1 MYPYDEN
8 SDDLK
13 KTETPTDDA
22 DTSETRVPEDTA
34 PQSGSDAPEDTG
46 SEYHYIRPEQPSGA
60 WRDASYTTQTDG
72 GSVPPRYYVPE
83 EPKKEKKPKGSRL
96 FLKVAALCLVC
107 ALIGGLGGGALA
119 ARFLKGDATEAT
131 TTSVPVLTAAP
142 TATTTSSSSSSAA
155 LSGNDIYT
163 LGCEQAVG
171 ITSEVTTTNYF
182 GMPTSASV
190 SGSGFIISEDGY
202 IMTNYHV
209 VEDAYE
215 GGYTVSVM
223 LHDGTSYTAKIV
235 GFDSDN
241 DIAVLKIDA
250 TGLSAVTLGNSDSIA
265 VGETVYAIGNPL
277 GELDYTMTSGIVS
290 ATDRVITTD
299 ESTSINM
306 FQIDAAV
313 NSGNSGGPLYNSAGQ
328 VIGVVTAKYS
338 STGVEGLGFAI
349 PINDAVSVANDIITN
364 GYVTGKPY
372 MGVEIQTVSA
382 SAAQYYNMAQGA
394 YVYSITSGSPAETSG
409 LKIGDIITDLD
420 GTTITSADDLSTAVK
435 THKAGDTVSMTV
447 WRSGETLY
455 LTITFGEE
463 TPDTEASQS
472 QTSSGSG
479 SDSGSG
485 SGSSQ
490 QPSNPFGSGW

>member
-13 KTETPTDDA
+13 KTDTPSDTA
-22 DTSETRVPEDTA
+22 DTGAQNTA
-34 PQSGSDAPEDTG
+34 AAENGTGAASGGSD
-46 SEYHYIRPEQPSGA
+46 SEYHFVRPQQQENA
-60 WRDASYTTQTDG
+60 WRDANYTPQTDS

-83 EPKKEKKPKGSRL
+83 EPRDKKEKKPRGSRM

-107 ALIGGLGGGALA
+107 ALLGGFGGGAIA
-119 ARFLKGDATEAT
+119 ANFLKGSGNET
-131 TTSVPVLTAAP
+131 TVTAAPVLTSAP
-142 TATTTSSSSSSAA
+142 ASTTASSTSSGTLTA
-155 LSGNDIYT
+155 NDIYT

-171 ITSEVTTTNYF
+171 ISSEVTTTNYF
-182 GMPTSASV
+182 GMPASASV

-215 GGYTVSVM
+215 GGYDVTVM
-223 LHDGTSYTAKIV
+223 LHDGTSYTATIV

-382 SAAQYYNMAQGA
+382 SAAQYYNMEQGA
-394 YVYSITSGSPAETSG
+394 YVYSITSGSPAETAG
-409 LKIGDIITDLD
+409 LKIGDIITDVD
-420 GTTITSADDLSTAVK
+420 GTTITSKEDLVSAVK
-435 THKAGDTVSMTV
+435 SHKAGDTVSMTV
-447 WRSGETLY
+447 SRSGETLY

-463 TPDTEASQS
+463 TPETESSQ
-472 QTSSGSG
+472 

-485 SGSSQ
+485 SNSGSNSGSGSGDSQ
-490 QPSNPFGSGW
+490 FPFGNGW